1 MKPFDDDDFYVI
13 RGDQLNAIH
22 DAAKRLYTEKTLT
35 GDEMRDL
42 AQKLY
47 EFAITDQLA
56 NPKHHRLEYFY

>member
-1 MKPFDDDDFYVI
+1 MNPFDNDEFYVI

-22 DAAKRLYTEKTLT
+22 DAAKRLYAEKSLN

-47 EFAITDQLA
+47 EFAIADQLA
-56 NPKHHRLEYFY
+56 NPQHHRLEYFY

>member
-1 MKPFDDDDFYVI
+1 MKPFNEREFYVI

-22 DAAKRLYTEKTLT
+22 DAAKRLYSEKTLR

-47 EFAITDQLA
+47 EFAIADQLE
-56 NPKHHRLEYFY
+56 NPQHYTLEYFY